1 MSNFLTL
8 IIVSGILGI
17 AVFLGTE
24 RRSGQVLKLKE
35 QNTVSVPHIG
45 KIEILNGCG
54 IEGAAGKV
62 ANYLR
67 SDNFDI
73 KSVGN
78 AETWNYPFTIV
89 ISRTPDTTV
98 ASQVAS
104 SLNTDK
110 MIVIRNND
118 QMHDVTVIIG
128 PDFGERIQ

>member
-1 MSNFLTL
+1 MFM
-8 IIVSGILGI
+8 
-17 AVFLGTE
+17 GTE
-24 RRSGQVLKLKE
+24 IKSKPIPEEK
-35 QNTVSVPHIG
+35 NKKIASVPYIG
-45 KIEILNGCG
+45 RIEILNGCG

-62 ANYLR
+62 ADYLR
-67 SDNFDI
+67 STNFDI

-78 AETWNYPFTIV
+78 AQTWNYPFTMV
-89 ISRTPDTTV
+89 ISRTLDTTI

-118 QMHDVTVIIG
+118 RMHDVTVIIG

>member
-1 MSNFLTL
+1 MSNLLTL
-8 IIVSGILGI
+8 FIISAVMGISMFI
-17 AVFLGTE
+17 GTE
-24 RRSGQVLKLKE
+24 LKTRPVPKQE
-35 QNTVSVPHIG
+35 KKNSVSVPYIG
-45 KIEILNGCG
+45 KVEVLNGCG

-62 ANYLR
+62 ADYLR
-67 SDNFDI
+67 STNFDI

-78 AETWNYPFTIV
+78 AQTWNYPFTMV
-89 ISRTPDTTV
+89 ISRTLDTTV

-118 QMHDVTVIIG
+118 MMHDVTVIIG

>member
-1 MSNFLTL
+1 MSNLLTL
-8 IIVSGILGI
+8 IIVSAILGI
-17 AVFLGTE
+17 SIFIGTE
-24 RRSGQVLKLKE
+24 VKTGPDLKQDKKK
-35 QNTVSVPHIG
+35 TVSVPYIG
-45 KIEILNGCG
+45 RIEVLNGCG

-62 ANYLR
+62 AAYLR
-67 SDNFDI
+67 STNFDI

-78 AETWNYPFTIV
+78 AQTWNYPFTMV
-89 ISRTPDTTV
+89 ISRTLDTTV

-118 QMHDVTVIIG
+118 KMHDVTVIIG

>member
-1 MSNFLTL
+1 MSNLLTL
-8 IIVSGILGI
+8 FIISAVMGISMLI
-17 AVFLGTE
+17 GTE
-24 RRSGQVLKLKE
+24 LKTRPVPKQE
-35 QNTVSVPHIG
+35 KKNSVSVPYIG
-45 KIEILNGCG
+45 KVEVLNGCG

-62 ANYLR
+62 ADYLR
-67 SDNFDI
+67 STNFDI

-78 AETWNYPFTIV
+78 AQTWNYPFTMV
-89 ISRTPDTTV
+89 ISRTLDTTV

-118 QMHDVTVIIG
+118 KMHDVTVIIG

>member
-1 MSNFLTL
+1 MF
-8 IIVSGILGI
+8 I
-17 AVFLGTE
+17 GTE
-24 RRSGQVLKLKE
+24 LKTRPVPKQE
-35 QNTVSVPHIG
+35 KKNSVSVPYIG
-45 KIEILNGCG
+45 KVEVLNGCG

-62 ANYLR
+62 ADYLR
-67 SDNFDI
+67 STNFDI

-78 AETWNYPFTIV
+78 AQTWNYPFTMV
-89 ISRTPDTTV
+89 ISRTLDTTV

-118 QMHDVTVIIG
+118 KMHDVTVIIG